1 MSWSCFCQILLIEPY
16 LKLSSCVSHLDYY
29 NLLPQCTFFLFLI
42 LPLLCVALN
51 TAIKV
56 TFLNCKLS
64 TLLLICLQPFHNP
77 QHRKR
82 RAGFLVYSRAFLLC
96 ALAYFATHFSPFPPF
111 TSPKTLFAPLKI
123 FEKHMLKYL

>member
-1 MSWSCFCQILLIEPY
+1 MELFLPNSTDRTLSQTIIMCFSPGLLQPPPTVY
-16 LKLSSCVSHLDYY
+16 
-29 NLLPQCTFFLFLI
+29 FFLFLI

>member
-1 MSWSCFCQILLIEPY
+1 MELFLPNSTDRTLSQTIIMCFSPGLLQPPPTVY
-16 LKLSSCVSHLDYY
+16 
-29 NLLPQCTFFLFLI
+29 FFLFLI

-82 RAGFLVYSRAFLLC
+82 RAGFLAYSRAFLLC